1 MIRPTG
7 TANRLVKATVE
18 EKVSVVTRPLQIIYP
33 YIEVTSNYINKGLSM
48 YVPLFLLLL
57 AYALHFPARSLKRCL
72 LPLNNSRQFMVYE
85 MVQWKL
91 YFHNNP
97 FSILKNWWLAFNLN
111 STKVWGLLY
120 LVLEM
125 TWAHGKAWFQS
136 QILIKEEYKLSRIGG
151 SILYYYHTS
160 IYWDVQWE
168 AYN

>member
-91 YFHNNP
+91 YFLIVTISWKDEYILTKFYHSNQNVSNHNP
-97 FSILKNWWLAFNLN
+97 FSILKIWWLAFNLN
-111 STKVWGLLY
+111 STKVWGLL
-120 LVLEM
+120 L
-125 TWAHGKAWFQS
+125 
-136 QILIKEEYKLSRIGG
+136 
-151 SILYYYHTS
+151 
-160 IYWDVQWE
+160 
-168 AYN
+168 